1 MKRLSLGGVAGPGD
15 SKEGWFER
23 ALRQIERWSVGVPVG
38 YEEGLWTPILTTTG
52 VDFGSVTYDT
62 DITCGV
68 YTKIGRV
75 VYVYGALRTDS
86 ITVGGATGDVAI
98 GGLPFKSL
106 AEPAEARGVISIGW
120 SSGWAG
126 EEPTAA
132 LVRNGETSINLYYR
146 TAADGDTAISAVA
159 DVGTGANVNLIYF
172 GGFYFTA

>member
-1 MKRLSLGGVAGPGD
+1 
-15 SKEGWFER
+15 
-23 ALRQIERWSVGVPVG
+23 
-38 YEEGLWTPILTTTG
+38 
-52 VDFGSVTYDT
+52 
-62 DITCGV
+62 
-68 YTKIGRV
+68 
-75 VYVYGALRTDS
+75 
-86 ITVGGATGDVAI
+86 VAI